1 MSDEIERRI
10 PVIEERAR
18 IDKESVERAVV
29 KITTAI
35 REIDQVLTDELRK
48 EIIDI
53 RRVPIGAEVDE
64 IPAVRE
70 EGDVTVIP
78 IVEERAVIV
87 KHLMLV
93 EELHVHRRSVR
104 ENVQVPVTVRSTEV
118 SVERRRSPPG
128 ETLRTSGDKQ

>member
-35 REIDQVLTDELRK
+35 RETDQMLTDELRK
-48 EIIDI
+48 DIIDI
-53 RRVPIGAEVDE
+53 RRVPVGAEVNE

-87 KHLMLV
+87 KHLVLV

-104 ENVQVPVTVRSTEV
+104 ESVQVPVTVRSTEV
-118 SVERRRSPPG
+118 SVERRRSPSG
-128 ETLRTSGDKQ
+128 EHT

>member
-1 MSDEIERRI
+1 VSDEIEHRI

-18 IDKESVERAVV
+18 IDKEAVERAVV
-29 KITTAI
+29 KITTSI
-35 REIDQVLTDELRK
+35 RETEHVLTDELRK

-64 IPAVRE
+64 VPAVRE
-70 EGDVTVIP
+70 EGDITVIP

-87 KHLMLV
+87 KHLVLV

-104 ENVQVPVTVRSTEV
+104 ENIDLPVTVRSTEV
-118 SVERRRSPPG
+118 SVERRRSPSG
-128 ETLRTSGDKQ
+128 EQT